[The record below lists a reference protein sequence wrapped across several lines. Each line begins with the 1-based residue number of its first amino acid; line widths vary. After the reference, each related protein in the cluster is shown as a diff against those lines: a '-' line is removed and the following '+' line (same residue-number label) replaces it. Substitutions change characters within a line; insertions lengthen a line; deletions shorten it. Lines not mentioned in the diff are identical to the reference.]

1 MGVGNFWYIFIQRD
15 LNMLKKWADMN
26 LMWVNE
32 VPSSAPGEEQQ
43 DMLKS
48 SLAERDVGIL
58 VGIKSK
64 MSQPCALA

>member
-1 MGVGNFWYIFIQRD
+1 
-15 LNMLKKWADMN
+15 MLKKWADMN